1 MPTLIQP
8 QANSKLLQSPLAV
21 IGGHSRAVSYVR
33 FLGDGRRLL
42 TASTDSALKLW
53 DIAAEMGRPAGQ
65 PAAPQLTY
73 TGGWQVSECMELDCV
88 ENTLWNLMH
97 LISVGGAQPTSL

>member
-1 MPTLIQP
+1 M
-8 QANSKLLQSPLAV
+8 
-21 IGGHSRAVSYVR
+21 SYVR

-73 TGGWQVSECMELDCV
+73 TGELK
-88 ENTLWNLMH
+88 
-97 LISVGGAQPTSL
+97 A

>member
-1 MPTLIQP
+1 VAACCCPLTSP
-8 QANSKLLQSPLAV
+8 PCPPLQSPLAV

-73 TGGWQVSECMELDCV
+73 TGGWLQNFGTYPS
-88 ENTLWNLMH
+88 
-97 LISVGGAQPTSL
+97 

>member
-1 MPTLIQP
+1 MHPCIPMSLSPTLP
-8 QANSKLLQSPLAV
+8 MPPQSPLAV

-33 FLGDGRRLL
+33 FMADGRRLL

-53 DIAAEMGRPAGQ
+53 DISAEMARPAGQ

-73 TGGWQVSECMELDCV
+73 TGGCCPSWCHGPRS
-88 ENTLWNLMH
+88 
-97 LISVGGAQPTSL
+97 P